1 MLSIQSYLILFLC
14 EKAILKIFLA
24 IIIIIVYLVKIKL
37 PDHIIVVIT
46 ALEISFLESTD
57 VCLITHVQNYYK
69 YS

>member
-46 ALEISFLESTD
+46 AFILGI
-57 VCLITHVQNYYK
+57 N
-69 YS
+69 